1 MNAIRSVIKP
11 TSVLALLALV
21 MLYVAP
27 VHAAMVST
35 ESLLNAETQ
44 AVERSQ
50 LLSMLERAEVQAQ
63 LEALG
68 VDTQDA
74 KARVQALTDA
84 EVAELN
90 ARMAELPAGGDVLA
104 VVLIIFLVF
113 VITDVIGATDIFPF
127 IHPVNNK

>member
-1 MNAIRSVIKP
+1 MQQHYRERLLQWSFWLKLLRFEYN
-11 TSVLALLALV
+11 LADYARGV
-21 MLYVAP
+21 
-27 VHAAMVST
+27 
-35 ESLLNAETQ
+35 Q
-44 AVERSQ
+44 QQ
-50 LLSMLERAEVQAQ
+50 LKSAGIRAE
-63 LEALG
+63 

-113 VITDVIGATDIFPF
+113 VNSSVTSL
-127 IHPVNNK
+127 